1 MDAVRRVVTRDH
13 LEGVARAAL
22 GTEHR
27 LVGVSR
33 LRGGSKKGVY
43 RLTFDEDST
52 AIVYIWDDAE
62 NFWPTTQADQD
73 DNHANPFSPASGIE
87 LFEAAHR
94 HLDTLGIRTPR
105 ILLADRS
112 RSHYPADIAVVEDV
126 PGENLEA
133 LLRQDPGILEA
144 TMTQLAKALGTM
156 QGHQGPRFGKVAL
169 IDRGGSSQGST
180 CEQVVLDRA
189 LDDLSEAASRDL
201 GITRCRDRLET
212 VLGNLAAAVR
222 PRSQYGLIHGELGP
236 DHVLVDR
243 HGRPVLIDI
252 EGLMFFDVE
261 WEHAFLRL
269 RFGEHYQWLD
279 RSDLDEQRLTFYTL
293 AMHLSLVAGPLRLLD
308 GDFPDR
314 DFMMGIA
321 EHNLR
326 EALAFLPTDDR
337 WTPWNRSS
345 SLGLSRGALSGR

>member
-1 MDAVRRVVTRDH
+1 MDTVRRVVTQDH
-13 LEGVARAAL
+13 LAGVARAAL
-22 GTEHR
+22 GTERR

-43 RLTFDEDST
+43 RLTFDNDST
-52 AIVYIWDDAE
+52 AIVYIWDDDE
-62 NFWPTTQADQD
+62 NYWPTTRADQA
-73 DNHANPFSPASGIE
+73 DNHADPFSPASGIE

-94 HLDTLGIRTPR
+94 HLDTLDIRSPR

-112 RSHYPADIAVVEDV
+112 RSHYPADVAVVEDV
-126 PGENLEA
+126 PGENLET
-133 LLRQDPGILEA
+133 LLRQDPRSVES
-144 TMTQLAKALGTM
+144 TMARLAEALGAM
-156 QGHQGPRFGKVAL
+156 QRRQGPRFGKVAL
-169 IDRGGSSQGST
+169 LDRGGASEGSS

-189 LDDLSEAASRDL
+189 LADLSEAASRDMR
-201 GITRCRDRLET
+201 ITRSRDHLE
-212 VLGNLAAAVR
+212 NIARALAAAVR
-222 PRSQYGLIHGELGP
+222 PRSQHGLIHGELGP

-243 HGRPVLIDI
+243 NGQPVLIDI

-321 EHNLR
+321 EHNLQ
-326 EALAFLPTDDR
+326 EALAFLPSD
-337 WTPWNRSS
+337 NH
-345 SLGLSRGALSGR
+345 

>member
-1 MDAVRRVVTRDH
+1 MRRVVTRDH
-13 LEGVARAAL
+13 LVGVARAAL
-22 GTEHR
+22 GTGHR

-43 RLTFDEDST
+43 RLAFDDDST

-62 NFWPTTQADQD
+62 NYWPTTQADEA
-73 DNHANPFSPASGIE
+73 DNHADPFSPASGIE

-105 ILLADRS
+105 TYLADRS
-112 RSHYPADIAVVEDV
+112 RSRYPADVAVVEDV
-126 PGENLEA
+126 PGENLEV
-133 LLRQDPGILEA
+133 LLHQDPRSVGT
-144 TMTQLAKALGTM
+144 TMARLAEALGAL
-156 QGHQGPRFGKVAL
+156 QRHQGPRFGKVAL
-169 IDRGGSSQGST
+169 IDKGGTSKGSS

-189 LDDLSEAASRDL
+189 LDDLTEAASRDTR
-201 GITRCRDRLET
+201 ITRSREQLET
-212 VLGNLAAAVR
+212 VVRELAAAVR

-243 HGRPVLIDI
+243 HGQPVLIDI

-269 RFGEHYQWLD
+269 RFGENYRWLD

-293 AMHLSLVAGPLRLLD
+293 AMLLSLVAGPLRLLD

-321 EHNLR
+321 DHNLR
-326 EALAFLPTDDR
+326 EALAFLPTGDH
-337 WTPWNRSS
+337 
-345 SLGLSRGALSGR
+345 

>member
-1 MDAVRRVVTRDH
+1 MDAVRSVVTRDH

-43 RLTFDEDST
+43 RLTIDDGST
-52 AIVYIWDDAE
+52 AIVYIWDDSE
-62 NFWPTTQADQD
+62 NYWPTTQTDDA
-73 DNHANPFSPASGIE
+73 DNHTDPLSPASGIE

-94 HLDTLGIRTPR
+94 HLNTLGIRTPR
-105 ILLADRS
+105 IHLADRGG
-112 RSHYPADIAVVEDV
+112 SHCPADVAVVEDV
-126 PGENLEA
+126 PGDNLEA
-133 LLRQDPGILEA
+133 LLHQNPRSVEA
-144 TMTQLAKALGTM
+144 TMARLAEALGAM
-156 QGHQGPRFGKVAL
+156 QRQQGPRFGKVAL
-169 IDRGGSSQGST
+169 IDRGGGSEGSS
-180 CEQVVLDRA
+180 CEQLVLSRA
-189 LDDLSEAASRDL
+189 LDDLTEAASRDTR
-201 GITRCRDRLET
+201 ITRSHDQLET
-212 VLGNLAAAVR
+212 VVRKLAAAVR

-243 HGRPVLIDI
+243 HGQPVLIDI

-269 RFGEHYQWLD
+269 RFGEHYRWLD
-279 RSDLDEQRLTFYTL
+279 RRGLDEQRLTFYTL

-314 DFMMGIA
+314 DSMRGIA

-326 EALAFLPTDDR
+326 EALAFLLMDDR
-337 WTPWNRSS
+337 
-345 SLGLSRGALSGR
+345 